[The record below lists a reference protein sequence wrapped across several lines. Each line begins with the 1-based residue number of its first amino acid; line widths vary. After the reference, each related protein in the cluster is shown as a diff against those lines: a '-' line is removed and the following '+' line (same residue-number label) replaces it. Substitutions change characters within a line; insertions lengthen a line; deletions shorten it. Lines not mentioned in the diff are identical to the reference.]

1 MARRKSHSP
10 RHASAVKK
18 TFKAA
23 VQATPMIASAFCPG
37 VQALKREHRQGL
49 RNAQIATG
57 SIDLDA
63 TLEPHFHNDHRWDYG
78 IGLAQDARTE
88 KVLWLEVHHA
98 ASGETERVINK
109 LKALKAWLQ
118 SSAPELDRMPKKF
131 VWQLSNVERNP
142 NDRRSR
148 NKLAEAGGIHL
159 RVQGALDLATL

>member
-1 MARRKSHSP
+1 MAKRRTQNGSNHSGSK
-10 RHASAVKK
+10 R

-23 VQATPMIASAFCPG
+23 VLATPMIASAFWPG

-63 TLEPHFHNDHRWDYG
+63 TLEPHFHDDHRWDCG
-78 IGLAQDARTE
+78 IGLPHDSRTE
-88 KVLWLEVHHA
+88 KVLWLVVHHA
-98 ASGETERVINK
+98 ASGETDRVIKK
-109 LKALKAWLQ
+109 LRALKGWLQ
-118 SSAPELDRMPKKF
+118 NSAPELDRLPKKF

-148 NKLAEAGGIHL
+148 NRLAEAGGIHL
-159 RVQGALDLATL
+159 RVQGMLDLATI

>member
-1 MARRKSHSP
+1 MARRRSQNGSSRSGNKL
-10 RHASAVKK
+10 
-18 TFKAA
+18 TFRAA
-23 VQATPMIASAFCPG
+23 VLAVPVIAGAFREG
-37 VQALKREHRQGL
+37 VQALTREHRQGL
-49 RNAQIATG
+49 KNAQIATG

-63 TLEPHFHNDHRWDYG
+63 ALQAAYPNDHRWDYG
-78 IGLAQDARTE
+78 IGLPQDARTE

-159 RVQGALDLATL
+159 RVQGALDLLTL